1 MPYSILFEQFIL
13 IWWVNIA
20 QRSRLIKTAK
30 FINMQ
35 RFKLPKQHVTMT
47 MNVIVFTIFVAKV
60 EAGILVKALA
70 LETQQ

>member
-1 MPYSILFEQFIL
+1 M
-13 IWWVNIA
+13 
-20 QRSRLIKTAK
+20 IKTAK

-47 MNVIVFTIFVAKV
+47 MNVIVFMIFVAKV

-70 LETQQ
+70 LETQQLDLAHGSTLIRASHVKYQ

>member
-1 MPYSILFEQFIL
+1 M
-13 IWWVNIA
+13 
-20 QRSRLIKTAK
+20 IKTAK

-47 MNVIVFTIFVAKV
+47 MNVIVFMIFVAKV